1 MNKKVAHVLDVL
13 GFSPLKTWK
22 DWLIA
27 LYFAFSLAAIF
38 VVVEGPIWVL
48 LVVVLN
54 FWNAST
60 LAKKLDIPE
69 LSDEPDMDIEKDN
82 TKK

>member
-1 MNKKVAHVLDVL
+1 MNKKIAHVLDVL

-27 LYFAFSLAAIF
+27 IYFALSLAAIF
-38 VVVEGPIWVL
+38 VVVEGSIWVL
-48 LVVVLN
+48 LIVVLN
-54 FWNAST
+54 FLNASSVV
-60 LAKKLDIPE
+60 KKLDIPE
-69 LSDEPDMDIEKDN
+69 LSDEPDVDIEKDN